1 MSAYLPKFLM
11 GAQVEL
17 VVGAGGV
24 TGGQLITTSGVVA
37 GAGATDV
44 AGVAGFDQVQNG
56 VVTVFRDGIQR
67 LTAAATI
74 TNGQPLKAAANG
86 QVTPYVVGTDAVNLL
101 IGRAWSSASAAA
113 SVDVALFG
121 V

>member
-1 MSAYLPKFLM
+1 MSAYLPKFLQ
-11 GAQVEL
+11 GVQVEL

-24 TGGQLITTSGVVA
+24 TGGQLITTAGVTA

-44 AGVAGFDQVQNG
+44 AGVAGFDQLQNG

-67 LTAAATI
+67 LVAAATI
-74 TNGQPLKAAANG
+74 TTGQPLKAAANG
-86 QVTPYVVGTDAVNLL
+86 QVTPWIGTDAANLI
-101 IGRAWSSASAAA
+101 IGRAWSSAAAAA